1 MNAKVRCKFGLF
13 CVKTSFLYGKLCL
26 TFNLYCSIIFTIIY
40 ATFLFFDCVVKFDF
54 STEKEIIMS
63 DCIFCKIINGEI
75 PSSKVYED
83 DKILC
88 FKDIAPM
95 APIHLL
101 VIPKEHIASVDLI
114 TNENCGIVAHIFSKI
129 PEIAKQMGISEGG
142 YRVITNH
149 GRDARQSVRHLHF
162 HVLAGKELP
171 ENMG

>member
-1 MNAKVRCKFGLF
+1 M
-13 CVKTSFLYGKLCL
+13 
-26 TFNLYCSIIFTIIY
+26 TFNLYCSIIFTMIY
-40 ATFLFFDCVVKFDF
+40 ATLFSDCVVKFDF
-54 STEKEIIMS
+54 SREKEFIMS

-83 DKILC
+83 DMMLC

-114 TNENCGIVAHIFSKI
+114 TAENSGIIAHIFSKI

-149 GRDARQSVRHLHF
+149 GKNARQSVRHLHF